1 MVANQEEVSS
11 LTPPLTRAD
20 GRLVT
25 PRGLSPLRWIGYGAS
40 VLTIVGIALSISQFS
55 QLPTSDRV
63 YTVGLLMLAALL
75 ALGALLWRW
84 RGAPPSSATVRDA
97 TTFAFTGNDQLPPA
111 GAPPP
116 VDHPAA
122 ARLGFSPPRPLY
134 ANAPSETPPAIG
146 DHDAVTEPIQLPV
159 PFDQDPL
166 FALETP
172 PLGITVLTLPKEGM
186 QLALEYEDNYAI
198 HGAAGRF
205 AVTDGVTT
213 SFVPRPYAR
222 IIARTFVDQPDVV
235 RDQESCEAWL
245 AQCANTWLQWMR
257 DRWVPTIARQRRIAG
272 KPPVDYTEQIDVRG
286 AQATLIG
293 CAVGRGP
300 SSPQLM
306 ITSVGDAQC
315 FLVRPDPQQGGMR
328 IISAFPLQDPAQF
341 NPNPATLGTRHDLI
355 ATGWSR
361 MTSVVY
367 DVDYGDL
374 IILTSDALGQWL
386 LRDPI
391 DHLRLLLATS
401 SAPPRFAE
409 LIAQQRQLGTL
420 EDDDITAV
428 LVPLALYRPRQQ

>member
-1 MVANQEEVSS
+1 M
-11 LTPPLTRAD
+11 TPPLMRAD
-20 GRLVT
+20 DRLVAR
-25 PRGLSPLRWIGYGAS
+25 RGQSPLLWIGYGAS
-40 VLTIVGIALSISQFS
+40 VLSFLGIALSISQFS
-55 QLPTSDRV
+55 QLPNSDRG
-63 YTVGLLMLAALL
+63 YTAGLLLLAALL
-75 ALGALLWRW
+75 ASGALLRHW
-84 RGAPPSSATVRDA
+84 RGVRLVSTSARADV
-97 TTFAFTGNDQLPPA
+97 TFAYTENDQLPPT
-111 GAPPP
+111 GAPRPL
-116 VDHPAA
+116 DYPAST
-122 ARLGFSPPRPLY
+122 RPGFTPPRPLY
-134 ANAPSETPPAIG
+134 ANAPSEALPAIE
-146 DHDAVTEPIQLPV
+146 DHEAMTEPIHPPV

-172 PLGITVLTLPKEGM
+172 PTGIIVLTLPKEEM

-205 AVTDGVTT
+205 AVTDGVAT

-222 IIARTFVDQPDVV
+222 IIARSFVDQPDAA
-235 RDQESCEAWL
+235 RDQQSCEAWL
-245 AQCANTWLQWMR
+245 TQCAITWSQWMR

-272 KPPVDYTEQIDVRG
+272 KPPVDYTEQIDHKG

-293 CAVGRGP
+293 CAVVPGP

-306 ITSVGDAQC
+306 LTSVGDAQC
-315 FLVRPDPQQGGMR
+315 FLVRPDPQQGKKR

-341 NPNPATLGTRHDLI
+341 NANPATLGTRRELI
-355 ATGWSR
+355 AAGWSR

-374 IILTSDALGQWL
+374 VILTSDALGQWL

-401 SAPPRFAE
+401 SAPTRFAE

-428 LVPLALYRPRQQ
+428 LVPLALYRPQLP